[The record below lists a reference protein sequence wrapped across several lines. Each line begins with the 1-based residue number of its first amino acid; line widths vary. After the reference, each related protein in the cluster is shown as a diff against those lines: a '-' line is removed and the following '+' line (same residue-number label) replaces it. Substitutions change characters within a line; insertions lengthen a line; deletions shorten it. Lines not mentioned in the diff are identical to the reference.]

1 MDEAFL
7 PHSFLIDIE
16 LWQKFNLELRAA
28 CHWCTHHYTTTP
40 AEAATL
46 LEQGEGWPRDW
57 IPRKVKNSTRQLGG
71 LFMCPAPDYAGH
83 SNPRGERRR
92 RWFCRFCIDRH
103 LGVDLKNFFQFDEV
117 QGQWI
122 QIPNLFCWHCQASV
136 GQSECQNCPQKHMKR
151 GKRTRENSL
160 PPTQSLLDPSGHS
173 NFGPGVV
180 LVLLAAA
187 RDDDYDG
194 VSGEGRLGLTN
205 EAHNLDESNFSIG
218 DAHVRL
224 GLPIHASPAS
234 DYRCAPSSH
243 QQQHPTPPWPFS
255 FLRRQVSPINPFFA
269 SIWCIVNN
277 LYNASLFM
285 HDKNEE
291 YLVPCTVRKKCVLLG
306 V

>member
-1 MDEAFL
+1 
-7 PHSFLIDIE
+7 
-16 LWQKFNLELRAA
+16 
-28 CHWCTHHYTTTP
+28 
-40 AEAATL
+40 
-46 LEQGEGWPRDW
+46 
-57 IPRKVKNSTRQLGG
+57 
-71 LFMCPAPDYAGH
+71 
-83 SNPRGERRR
+83 
-92 RWFCRFCIDRH
+92 
-103 LGVDLKNFFQFDEV
+103 
-117 QGQWI
+117 
-122 QIPNLFCWHCQASV
+122 
-136 GQSECQNCPQKHMKR
+136 MKR

-205 EAHNLDESNFSIG
+205 EAHSLDESNFSIG

-269 SIWCIVNN
+269 SIRCIVNN

>member
-122 QIPNLFCWHCQASV
+122 QVCVFP
-136 GQSECQNCPQKHMKR
+136 R
-151 GKRTRENSL
+151 R
-160 PPTQSLLDPSGHS
+160 
-173 NFGPGVV
+173 FGP
-180 LVLLAAA
+180 A
-187 RDDDYDG
+187 R
-194 VSGEGRLGLTN
+194 
-205 EAHNLDESNFSIG
+205 
-218 DAHVRL
+218 
-224 GLPIHASPAS
+224 
-234 DYRCAPSSH
+234 
-243 QQQHPTPPWPFS
+243 
-255 FLRRQVSPINPFFA
+255 
-269 SIWCIVNN
+269 
-277 LYNASLFM
+277 
-285 HDKNEE
+285 
-291 YLVPCTVRKKCVLLG
+291 CVLLVWVVG
-306 V
+306 HLFGTFLVGCIVDHLFYSCWSFEIILHFSSSKNSNSLIGSSGITVHCRLKKRRLNHLIPNITARTTPVEVRLIVDGCCVVILRIEIHVVKIME